1 MSEYESFQE
10 AKKRIRHQNESQ
22 IYSSLGKK
30 SYGKTRQTSLKKK
43 KEFQNTALLNIA
55 INLLHVLYIVM
66 TQILTVKY
74 LI

>member
-1 MSEYESFQE
+1 MRARYIHLWE
-10 AKKRIRHQNESQ
+10 
-22 IYSSLGKK
+22 KK